1 MSKNGS
7 HDRNLLIAVAAL
19 VALLGV
25 GGQQPVQAQ
34 RAPQRMEGK
43 TAPREEQKVSIVEH
57 IRRIQQFVKKQE
69 EVVKGKRWNYTSP
82 SEKELARKLTRARS
96 PMIVFQGWSGSTSPG
111 GSITYTVGIYNPD
124 PTTQFSLYAHVF
136 VGPANPVSN
145 TGLALG
151 EVDPRFPRLTMPDFF
166 GLSIAS
172 GATETL
178 QFTIGV
184 PSNIEKSNYLG
195 NAFLF
200 RASYHD
206 VGLYLDRGVFPFEVN

>member
-1 MSKNGS
+1 MSKNGNQY
-7 HDRNLLIAVAAL
+7 RNLPIAVAAL

-25 GGQQPVQAQ
+25 GGQQPAQAQ
-34 RAPQRMEGK
+34 RAPQRMEGR
-43 TAPREEQKVSIVEH
+43 TAPRQEPKISIVEH
-57 IRRIQQFVKKQE
+57 IRRIQQFVRKQE
-69 EVVKGKRWNYTSP
+69 VVAKRKRWNYTSP
-82 SEKELARKLTRARS
+82 SEKELARKLTRVRS

-124 PTTQFSLYAHVF
+124 PTTQIWLYAHVF
-136 VGPANPVSN
+136 VGPANPVPD

-151 EVDPRFPRLTMPDFF
+151 EVDSRFPRLTMPDFF

-178 QFTIGV
+178 QFTVAV

-195 NAFLF
+195 NTFLF